1 MMIPF
6 HTGYFIINAPPTSD
20 SHQFAYRAQGATEDV
35 VAISL
40 LLSLWTDLEHP
51 VRYVKMFLLFI
62 DYSS

>member
-6 HTGYFIINAPPTSD
+6 HTGYFIIDAPTSD

-35 VAISL
+35 VTISL
-40 LLSLWTDLEHP
+40 HTVWTDLEHP
-51 VRYVKMFLLFI
+51 VRCVNMFLLFI